1 MAKKEI
7 TFEEICR
14 DITARKFQPVY
25 VLMGEEPFFID
36 QITDLLLKS
45 VLEESERDFN
55 QIILYGAD
63 TDAISIINAARRFPM
78 MSEYQLIV
86 VREAQLVRD
95 IELLSSYVKNPLS
108 STILVI
114 NYKYKTLDRRRALA
128 AATDKNGILYE
139 SKKIPDYKMP
149 SFITSLMQQRSI
161 DTDRTLLHQ
170 RGDKMPSFITSLMQQ
185 RSIGID
191 PKAAQMLSDFLGNDL
206 NRLNKELDKLAIIL
220 AEKASKRITPELIE
234 QNIGISKEYNN
245 FELIKALA
253 MKDILKANRI
263 AQYFE
268 KNPKSNPI
276 QMTLPVLFNYF
287 SNLLICY
294 YSKDRSESGLMTA
307 LGLRGTYQVKDY
319 LLGMKNYP
327 AMKVFNLISDIRTT
341 DARSKGVENSS
352 ATDADLLKE
361 LLYKILH

>member
-1 MAKKEI
+1 MAKKDL
-7 TFEEICR
+7 TFDGICK
-14 DITARKFQPVY
+14 DIKAGIFQPVY

-36 QITDLLLKS
+36 QITDLLIEH

-55 QIILYGAD
+55 QIIVYGAD

-78 MSEYQLIV
+78 MSKYQLVIV
-86 VREAQLVRD
+86 KEAQLVKD
-95 IELLSSYVKNPLS
+95 IEVLSSYVKNPLT

-128 AATDKNGILYE
+128 ATVEKNGVLFE
-139 SKKIPDYKMP
+139 SKKVPDYKMAN
-149 SFITSLMQQRSI
+149 FIVGLLQQRSI
-161 DTDRTLLHQ
+161 T
-170 RGDKMPSFITSLMQQ
+170 
-185 RSIGID
+185 ID

-206 NRLNKELDKLAIIL
+206 NRLNKELDKLGIIL
-220 AEKASKRITPELIE
+220 AQKGLKRVTPELVE

-245 FELIKALA
+245 FELMRALVT
-253 MKDILKANRI
+253 KDVLKANRI

-268 KNPKSNPI
+268 KNPKNNPI
-276 QMTLPVLFNYF
+276 QKLLPVLFNYF

-294 YSKDRSESGLMTA
+294 YTKDRSETGLMNA
-307 LGLRGTYQVKDY
+307 LGLRASFQVKDY
-319 LLGMKNYP
+319 QLGLRNYS
-327 AMKVFNLISDIRTT
+327 AMKVFNLISEIRTT

-352 ATDADLLKE
+352 ASDAELLKE

>member
-1 MAKKEI
+1 MAKKEY

-14 DITARKFQPVY
+14 DITARKFQPIY
-25 VLMGEEPFFID
+25 ILMGEEPFFID
-36 QITDLLLKS
+36 QITDLLLEN

-55 QIILYGAD
+55 QVILYGAD
-63 TDAISIINAARRFPM
+63 TDAASIINSARRFPM
-78 MSEYQLIV
+78 MSKYQLV
-86 VREAQLVRD
+86 VIREAQLIRD
-95 IELLSSYVKNPLS
+95 LEILANYVKNPLN
-108 STILVI
+108 STVLVI
-114 NYKYKTLDRRRALA
+114 NYKYKTLDRRKALA
-128 AATDKNGILYE
+128 VATEKNGILFD
-139 SKKIPDYKMP
+139 SRKIPDYKMP
-149 SFITSLMQQRSI
+149 GFITSLMQY
-161 DTDRTLLHQ
+161 
-170 RGDKMPSFITSLMQQ
+170 

-206 NRLNKELDKLAIIL
+206 NRLSKELDKLAIIM

-234 QNIGISKEYNN
+234 HNIGISKEYNN
-245 FELIKALA
+245 FELIKALVT
-253 MKDILKANRI
+253 KDVLRANRI
-263 AQYFE
+263 ADYFE

-294 YSKDRSESGLMTA
+294 YTKDRSESGLMTA
-307 LGLRGTYQVKDY
+307 LGLRGAFQVKDY
-319 LLGMKNYP
+319 SLGLRNYS

-352 ATDADLLKE
+352 VSDADLLKE

>member
-78 MSEYQLIV
+78 MSEYQWIV

-139 SKKIPDYKMP
+139 SKKIPDY
-149 SFITSLMQQRSI
+149 
-161 DTDRTLLHQ
+161 
-170 RGDKMPSFITSLMQQ
+170 KMPSFITSLMQQ

>member
-1 MAKKEI
+1 MAKKEN

-14 DITARKFQPVY
+14 DIVAKKFQPVY
-25 VLMGEEPFFID
+25 ILMGEEPFFMD
-36 QITDLLLKS
+36 QITDLLLEN
-45 VLEESERDFN
+45 VLSESEKDFN
-55 QIILYGAD
+55 QMIMYGAD
-63 TDAISIINAARRFPM
+63 TDAAMIINAARRFPM
-78 MSEYQLIV
+78 MSEYQLVV
-86 VREAQLVRD
+86 VREAQLIRD
-95 IELLSSYVKNPLS
+95 IELLTNYVKSPLK
-108 STILVI
+108 STVLVI
-114 NYKYKTLDRRRALA
+114 NYKYKTLDRRKTLA
-128 AATDKNGILYE
+128 SATDKTGILFE

-149 SFITSLMQQRSI
+149 AFIVSF
-161 DTDRTLLHQ
+161 
-170 RGDKMPSFITSLMQQ
+170 MQQ

-206 NRLNKELDKLAIIL
+206 SRLNKELDKLTLIL
-220 AEKASKRITPELIE
+220 PEKAAKRITPELIE

-253 MKDILKANRI
+253 VKDVLKANRI

-276 QMTLPVLFNYF
+276 QMTLPVIFNYL

-294 YSKDRSESGLMTA
+294 YTKDRSETGIMTA
-307 LGLRGTYQVKDY
+307 LGLRGTFQVKDY
-319 LLGMKNYP
+319 MTGLRNYP

-341 DARSKGVENSS
+341 DARSKGVENTSVS
-352 ATDADLLKE
+352 DADLLKE

>member
-161 DTDRTLLHQ
+161 
-170 RGDKMPSFITSLMQQ
+170 
-185 RSIGID
+185 GID

-220 AEKASKRITPELIE
+220 AE
-234 QNIGISKEYNN
+234 
-245 FELIKALA
+245 KALA

-361 LLYKILH
+361 FYIKQKS